1 MPQDL
6 IRDDRFLCRSCG
18 RPHEW
23 SPKPQRFGWFEIL
36 AIAGV
41 FLFLGGIF
49 EKWEFDR
56 NIVKWN
62 SDAGAVKVIKKFDSY
77 RFQMKFP
84 RDRKFLLSKQ
94 TPEFK
99 DDKYAVYG
107 VWFCKNIKP
116 CIPEGAVL
124 TSLRYEDTGDCW
136 DIKPAGLGYNFLQD
150 SAGNV
155 LDEHGNIVF
164 DAVKDNC
171 Q

>member
-23 SPKPQRFGWFEIL
+23 SPKTRGFGWFELL

-41 FLFLGGIF
+41 FLFLGGLF

-56 NIVKWN
+56 NIYN
-62 SDAGAVKVIKKFDSY
+62 FTNVKVIKKLDTY
-77 RFQMKFP
+77 RYKMRFASG
-84 RDRKFLLSKQ
+84 DY
-94 TPEFK
+94 T
-99 DDKYAVYG
+99 VY
-107 VWFCKNIKP
+107 FCRNYRP
-116 CIPEGAVL
+116 CLPEGSVL

-155 LDEHGNIVF
+155 LDEKGRIVF